1 MAVFQLGRLGGGEI
15 DRHPRLATVVVVHG
29 SAVVV
34 CLYHRGRDT
43 AALGYLPAVLG
54 RPLPDRLIGVPAGR
68 PGHRCCGPSTG
79 GAAGAGRHCQVRF
92 QRFAQLGD
100 VLVRQVDGV
109 GDAVQPEL
117 DGTVGVAAV
126 QVVGENGD
134 ELTSH

>member
-1 MAVFQLGRLGGGEI
+1 MFTLRRLGGGGV
-15 DRHPRLATVVVVHG
+15 RSTGTRASATVVVAHG

-43 AALGYLPAVLG
+43 AALGYLPAVLS
-54 RPLPDRLIGVPAGR
+54 RPLPDRLIGLPAVR

-117 DGTVGVAAV
+117 DGTVGSPPSKSSVRTV
-126 QVVGENGD
+126 M
-134 ELTSH
+134 T